1 MSTYKIY
8 TDGSTLSNG
17 STDAVGGWA
26 FVLLTPDGE
35 ILSHNSGGEIGTT
48 NQRMELTAAISALK
62 SGYVAIGLKVGH
74 EVELYSDSAYLINCY
89 TQGWWK
95 NWEKNGWK
103 NSKREPVA
111 NQDLWEQ
118 LIPFFKNEQIKWI
131 KVKGHLEQKTFN
143 GKWNDFVDKLA
154 QKASENMSKRS

>member
-1 MSTYKIY
+1 
-8 TDGSTLSNG
+8 
-17 STDAVGGWA
+17 
-26 FVLLTPDGE
+26 
-35 ILSHNSGGEIGTT
+35 
-48 NQRMELTAAISALK
+48 MELTAAISALK
-62 SGYVAIGLKVGH
+62 SGYVTIGLKVGH

-118 LIPFFKNEQIKWI
+118 LIPFFKNKQIKWI
-131 KVKGHLEQKTFN
+131 KTKGHAN
-143 GKWNDFVDKLA
+143 DKWNNYVDDLA
-154 QKASENMSKRS
+154 VKASHRIRGGMDR